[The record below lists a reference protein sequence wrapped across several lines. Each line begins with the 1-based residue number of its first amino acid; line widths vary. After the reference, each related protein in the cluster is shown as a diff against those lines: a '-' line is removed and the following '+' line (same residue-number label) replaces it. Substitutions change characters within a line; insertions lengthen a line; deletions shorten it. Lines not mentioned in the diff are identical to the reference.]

1 MRYYV
6 EIIRNYYGCD
16 AVRVRKQADD
26 QYFTDI
32 DTALITYNAS
42 IIGEKVS
49 GSIHSNNG
57 SSNIHVSLNVL
68 VDGEVINLE
77 SVFIH
82 NGEVQ

>member
-6 EIIRNYYGCD
+6 KIIRNYYGCD
-16 AVRVRKQADD
+16 AVRVRKQADE
-26 QYFTDI
+26 QYFTDM
-32 DTALITYNAS
+32 DTALIVYNAS

-57 SSNIHVSLNVL
+57 SSNIYVSLNAL
-68 VDGEVINLE
+68 VDGEVINIE